1 MRKLALSQIRAHQVA
16 AGHIALW
23 WLGQSG
29 FIVKGPAGTILAIDP
44 YLSDAC
50 AKIGE
55 EAGINMNRQ
64 VPPPMEAHDLAG
76 VDAILLTHS
85 HPDHCDPETLGPA
98 LSGGFSGVLF
108 APAETT
114 IKLASIG
121 VPESQ
126 VCMMWPNRETRAGE
140 FTIRA
145 AFAIPLGADDLTHIG
160 YIVSCEGGPCVYFT
174 GDTAWHELLAD
185 AAAVHRPDLLVTVI
199 NSAFRNLSPAEAALL
214 AKRLDVK
221 TVIPCHH
228 DLFPDNSLPPRLLR
242 TNLALHGMADC
253 YRELEHA
260 APFEFSATS

>member
-1 MRKLALSQIRAHQVA
+1 MQKLALSQVRAHQVA

-64 VPPPMEAHDLAG
+64 VPPPMEARDLAG

-85 HPDHCDPETLGPA
+85 HPDHCDPETLEPA
-98 LSGGFSGVLF
+98 VTGGFTGFLL

-114 IKLASIG
+114 TKLASIG

-126 VCMMWPNRETRAGE
+126 ICMMWPNRETRAGE
-140 FTIRA
+140 FTIRELA
-145 AFAIPLGADDLTHIG
+145 EQVIAQTGSRSRLEFRPLPQDDPQQRQPDITLARTKLG
-160 YIVSCEGGPCVYFT
+160 WEPKVP
-174 GDTAWHELLAD
+174 LAD
-185 AAAVHRPDLLVTVI
+185 GL
-199 NSAFRNLSPAEAALL
+199 
-214 AKRLDVK
+214 KRTIAWFKENIDRV
-221 TVIPCHH
+221 
-228 DLFPDNSLPPRLLR
+228 R
-242 TNLALHGMADC
+242 
-253 YRELEHA
+253 
-260 APFEFSATS
+260 